1 MAYNSPSC
9 VATLGKTGLSN
20 CKDELGSDAMLV
32 WTTNTFEFSTE
43 SSAET
48 EADWITAI
56 NAGYAF
62 PHPIFDM
69 VEPAIEDNVIE
80 ETPNGARLFV
90 REGKYGG
97 KGFAIT
103 ALCNLAN
110 LRTFNEVTGRAFIV
124 TANGKIWGTSP
135 DGVKFKGFSLAEFH
149 VGMLGGT
156 DGTTKRKVSW
166 DYQFKIPSEMGDYAA
181 VPQLTWN
188 PLTQLTG
195 VVPVTV
201 AVDSSAEGSVV
212 VSVARDCDNEAVTD
226 LVVGDFTML
235 ASDGSTEMLPGDGF
249 TDNADGTYTFTF
261 TTPVLPADTYTVNLK
276 TPSAQTTGQLYS
288 ATADSFVIS

>member
-20 CKDELGSDAMLV
+20 CKDELTYDAMLV
-32 WTTNTFEFSTE
+32 WTTNTYEFASET
-43 SSAET
+43 SAET

-56 NAGYAF
+56 NAGTVF
-62 PHPIFDM
+62 PHPIFDV
-69 VEPAIEDNVIE
+69 VEPAIEDNVE
-80 ETPNGARLFV
+80 EDLATGVSLFV

-97 KGFAIT
+97 TGQAIT

-124 TANGKIWGTSP
+124 TGNGKVYGTSP
-135 DGVKFKGFSLAEFH
+135 DGIKFKGFTLSKFH
-149 VGMLGGT
+149 VGFLGGT
-156 DGTTKRKVSW
+156 DGTTARKVTW
-166 DYQFKIPSEMGDYAA
+166 TYQFKIPSEMGDFAA

-201 AVDSSAEGSVV
+201 AVVGVATASELI
-212 VSVARDCDNEAVTD
+212 VSVIRDCDNEAVTG
-226 LVVGDFTML
+226 LVEGDFVIL
-235 ASDGSTEMLPGDGF
+235 DGASAVQPTTGF

-261 TTPVLPADTYTVNLK
+261 SADLETGTVNLE
-276 TPSAQTTGQLYS
+276 TPTAQTTGQLFS
-288 ATADSFVIS
+288 ATAASYTI

>member
-20 CKDELGSDAMLV
+20 CKDELTYDAMLV
-32 WTTNTFEFSTE
+32 WTTNTFEFASE
-43 SSAET
+43 SDAET
-48 EADWITAI
+48 EQDWIDAI
-56 NAGYAF
+56 NLGTVF
-62 PHPIFDM
+62 PHPIFDE
-69 VEPAIEDNVIE
+69 VEPAIEDDVE
-80 ETPNGARLFV
+80 QETAIGASLFV

-97 KGFAIT
+97 VGRAIT

-124 TANGKIWGTSP
+124 TGNGKVYGTSP
-135 DGVKFKGFSLAEFH
+135 DGVKFKGFTLSKFH
-149 VGMLGGT
+149 VSKLGGS
-156 DGTTKRKVSW
+156 DGSTKRMVEW
-166 DYQFKIPSEMGDYAA
+166 RYQFKIPSEMGDFAA

-195 VVPVTV
+195 VVPVTI
-201 AVDSSAEGSVV
+201 AVSGVPTASELI
-212 VSVARDCDNEAVTD
+212 VSVTRDCDNEVVTGLVEADFVILDAALAVQPT
-226 LVVGDFTML
+226 T
-235 ASDGSTEMLPGDGF
+235 GF

-261 TTPVLPADTYTVNLK
+261 SADLETGTIHLE

-288 ATADSFVIS
+288 ATAASYTI